1 MYKDYT
7 QMGHNAGDDIYEVAP
22 DVDNDI
28 FTGILLAIIISLLHL
43 MSHQK

>member
-1 MYKDYT
+1 
-7 QMGHNAGDDIYEVAP
+7 MGHNAGDDIYEVAP